1 MRSIYLYL
9 YIFVYLAT
17 TCNLPFVQPFSKY
30 RSLAIQKT
38 MVVRLSYATNFVQG
52 LGGKVSVLS
61 TLLIVSSLFMQ
72 GYLLICTQK
81 KSKYKH

>member
-1 MRSIYLYL
+1 
-9 YIFVYLAT
+9 
-17 TCNLPFVQPFSKY
+17 
-30 RSLAIQKT
+30 

-61 TLLIVSSLFMQ
+61 TLLMVSSLFMQ